1 MAYTYTDQSNI
12 SEIYL
17 EIFSGRL
24 TNSALSVILQ
34 DKLRGFVKQRRIF
47 FKNVHPFTKRL
58 IEVIGRYW
66 LSFVTVGGKSSF
78 LSVPIKISFSFFFLF
93 SQRSN
98 VMQRNC
104 KKTQQ

>member
-12 SEIYL
+12 SPIYL

-47 FKNVHPFTKRL
+47 FKNVHPFAKRL

-66 LSFVTVGGKSSF
+66 LSFVIVGGKSSF
-78 LSVPIKISFSFFFLF
+78 PLIPLFQLKSHFLF

>member
-78 LSVPIKISFSFFFLF
+78 PSVPIKISFSSFFLF

>member
-34 DKLRGFVKQRRIF
+34 DKLRGFVKQRKIF
-47 FKNVHPFTKRL
+47 FKNVHPFNR
-58 IEVIGRYW
+58 
-66 LSFVTVGGKSSF
+66 
-78 LSVPIKISFSFFFLF
+78 SV
-93 SQRSN
+93 
-98 VMQRNC
+98 
-104 KKTQQ
+104 